1 MYNNGKNSWADSA
14 EILEHLYKADREL
27 YAQVYTHY
35 LPKLNRFVL
44 PFTKRSKEDAEEVAH
59 DMFLKIWQRKEALVA
74 IRSFEAYMFSM
85 ARSLLYDRYKRRQHF
100 DKIVSQLS
108 AVRKED
114 IGLWHCVKR

>member
-44 PFTKRSKEDAEEVAH
+44 PFTKGSKEDAEEVAH